1 MRSVLAL
8 VVAGAVLVV
17 GAGAA
22 VGAGVGAAAT
32 QVEVKLTATG
42 PQPAEVKL
50 NWGDTV
56 VFTNADTVPHAV
68 AIPRLALNSPAIPPG
83 GTLTQVFDGKRGSYP
98 FRQRLPSKS
107 FAGVITVDVSG
118 TLTLSA
124 QRSIVPVGRPVV
136 LSGVSSYGPSP
147 VSLQGRLSG
156 ASSGWVVLATVTPD
170 ESGAFSEP
178 ITVARGGRLR
188 ATAAAG
194 QLISAT
200 TSVVILPKLKLV
212 VFPRKTTKGRPVK
225 ITTRIQPANAA
236 RTATLETFNP
246 RRNAWSRVRTTAFSS
261 AGVATFTWSAAG
273 GSTLVRVI
281 VPRSSVNSGF
291 VPTRTLG
298 VTVKGL

>member
-1 MRSVLAL
+1 VLAL

-22 VGAGVGAAAT
+22 VGAGVSAAAT
-32 QVEVKLTATG
+32 QVEIKLTATG

-56 VFTNADTVPHAV
+56 VFTNADTVPHSI
-68 AIPRLALNSPAIPPG
+68 AIPKLALNSPAIPPG

-107 FAGVITVDVSG
+107 YPGLITVEVTG
-118 TLTLSA
+118 TLTLKTPKPV
-124 QRSIVPVGRPVV
+124 VPTGRPVL
-136 LSGVSSYGPSP
+136 LSGVSAYGPSP
-147 VSLQGRLSG
+147 VSLQARLAG

-170 ESGAFSEP
+170 ESGAFSAP
-178 ITVARGGRLR
+178 VAIARGGRLR

-194 QLISAT
+194 QLVSPT
-200 TSVVILPKLKLV
+200 VSVTILPKLKLT
-212 VFPRKTTKGRPVK
+212 VFPRKTKKGRPVK

-246 RRNAWSRVRTTAFSS
+246 RRNAWSRVRTSSFTS
-261 AGVATFTWSAAG
+261 AGVVTFTWPAAG

-291 VPTRTLG
+291 APTLTLG